1 MFMFNKFGVFINL
14 DYAHKGNEECSLIW
28 QIIKDEMLN
37 NGFLFEKRVFSI
49 QTNKSRDEIT
59 SYVRKLLDSIR
70 VQQHDLFSFIN
81 DCYILDF
88 NNVNDL
94 TLPDSKG
101 IDVEHVNYEEL
112 EALGY
117 RFIISD

>member
-1 MFMFNKFGVFINL
+1 MFNKFGVFIYL
-14 DYAHKGNEECSLIW
+14 DYAHKGNDVCSLIW
-28 QIIKDEMLN
+28 QIIMDAMLS

-49 QTNKSRDEIT
+49 KTNKSRDEIA

-88 NNVNDL
+88 NNLSDL

-117 RFIISD
+117 RFVISD